1 MRREHLTVPWR
12 LWVALAPLMACVLV
26 SDVVGAPAAQ
36 PRKVQ
41 LTISITGTGTVSGGG
56 HRVGCVVPVGG
67 GIVPHP
73 ACSRTFAVR
82 PGTIMLKAAAGATW
96 KFTAWGQACRGSKP
110 TCSLHIRRSTRVAAT
125 FVPPGDR
132 RNPYALGRAVKL
144 NGGWQIRVNA
154 AILNADAQVAA
165 VTDESGRPANDPPK
179 PGAQYTLV
187 NVTLTY
193 IGGGSSYLGGYLYDQ
208 ELSAEGAH
216 NTPYQQLGCVSPP
229 PDLYV
234 VGDVS
239 SGQSVTGDLCYE
251 IASND
256 ADSLMLSTHLLRGG
270 GGRPLWFALR

>member
-1 MRREHLTVPWR
+1 MRRERLTVLWR
-12 LWVALAPLMACVLV
+12 LWVALAPLMACALVLA
-26 SDVVGAPAAQ
+26 VVGARAAQ

-73 ACSRTFAVR
+73 ACSRTFAAR
-82 PGTIMLKAAAGATW
+82 PGTIMLKAAAGTSW
-96 KFTAWGQACRGSKP
+96 KFTAWGQGCRGSEP
-110 TCSLHIRRSTRVAAT
+110 TCSLRVRRSTRVTAT

-132 RNPYALGRAVKL
+132 QNPYVLGRAVKL
-144 NGGWQIRVNA
+144 NGGWQITVNA
-154 AILNADAQVAA
+154 AILNADSQVVA

-193 IGGGSSYLGGYLYDQ
+193 IGDGSSNLGYFLYDQ
-208 ELSAEGAH
+208 ELNAEGAH
-216 NTPYQQLGCVSPP
+216 NKPYPQLGCVSPP
-229 PDLYV
+229 PDLYL
-234 VGDVS
+234 VGDVF
-239 SGQSVTGDLCYE
+239 SGQTVTGDLCYE

-256 ADSLMLSTHLLRGG
+256 ADSLMLSTHLERGG